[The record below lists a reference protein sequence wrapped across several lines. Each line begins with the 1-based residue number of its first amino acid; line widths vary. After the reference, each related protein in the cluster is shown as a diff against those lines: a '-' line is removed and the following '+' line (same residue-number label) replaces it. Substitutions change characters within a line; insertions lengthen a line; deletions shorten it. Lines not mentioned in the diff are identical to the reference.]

1 MLRANNE
8 ALFQNT
14 NFNVVSIRQ
23 QEIAYYVSVYQS
35 FATQAAL
42 IGGFTYGVLQN
53 ATKGPNWVPDLDFF
67 YGITASVTILCSIH
81 VILCC
86 LFLQVY
92 GPGLSLYG
100 KAGSMARAC
109 DVLRKEQPMVIKS
122 FLLMLLFF
130 SASTVAL
137 FWTVLDYLAA
147 TVCST
152 ALVFA
157 VRYWWIYS
165 HRIYAQLS
173 WEYDTTD
180 SMAAG
185 EGRDTLGDFLSKEI
199 NENPL
204 SRLQREHQL
213 KHPTHSSHNDVE
225 LGGMKGTS
233 PSSSSSKISSVDDS
247 KSQLSAHDILHAR
260 PVDFTTANTSILL
273 EGYLTRRFLSSSSS
287 KRSSLASLVSPSS
300 SGSIQATKPERRYY
314 LLLSNGYLLSY
325 KDRKDYRDNYPPKSS
340 SSLSSS
346 KGERPVELADFLI
359 FDDLS
364 KCPKSEVR
372 DYINLQKLSFSLVLF
387 DRHDQEQGV
396 GGGNPKAGYIVLSC
410 DTEDELSLWK
420 NNLLKVAIIN

>member
-1 MLRANNE
+1 MQKANNE

-14 NFNVVSIRQ
+14 NFNIVGIRQ

-53 ATKGPNWVPDLDFF
+53 ATKGPNWVPDLDFA
-67 YGITASVTILCSIH
+67 YGITAAVTILCAIH

-109 DVLRKEQPMVIKS
+109 EVLRKEQPMVIKS
-122 FLLMLLFF
+122 FILMLVFF

-137 FWTVLDYLAA
+137 FWTVLDYLGA
-147 TVCST
+147 TICSA

-173 WEYDTTD
+173 WQYDFTD
-180 SMAAG
+180 STTG
-185 EGRDTLGDFLSKEI
+185 EGRDTLGDFLAKDV

-204 SRLQREHQL
+204 SKLQREHQL
-213 KHPTHSSHNDVE
+213 KHPDHSPHDVE

-233 PSSSSSKISSVDDS
+233 GTSSKVSSSDDS
-247 KSQLSAHDILHAR
+247 HSQLSAHDILHAR
-260 PVDFTTANTSILL
+260 PADFSMVNTSILL
-273 EGYLTRRFLSSSSS
+273 EGYLTRRFLSSSS
-287 KRSSLASLVSPSS
+287 KRSSLSALVSSS
-300 SGSIQATKPERRYY
+300 CMQSTKLERRYY
-314 LLLSNGYLLSY
+314 ILLSNGYLLSY
-325 KDRKDYRDNYPPKSS
+325 KDRKEYRENYPPKSS
-340 SSLSSS
+340 SSS
-346 KGERPVELADFLI
+346 KGERPVELADYHI
-359 FDDLS
+359 YIDLL
-364 KCPKSEVR
+364 KCPKSEIK
-372 DYINLQKLSFSLVLF
+372 DYINQQKIGFSLVLC
-387 DRHDQEQGV
+387 DRHEEESTG
-396 GGGNPKAGYIVLSC
+396 GGGNSKTRYVLLSC
-410 DTEDELSLWK
+410 DTEDELNLWK
-420 NNLLKVAIIN
+420 NNLQKVTIVN